1 MLTFFDTSNI
11 LAFCCNFNLHFT
23 STPLYIIVSRYLKK
37 MQLYIYNNDT
47 IILTCSALHSTSI
60 LYSIA
65 SDVARNLFQGSNS
78 WGSWASA
85 QVGYTWVKSPDGCLG

>member
-1 MLTFFDTSNI
+1 
-11 LAFCCNFNLHFT
+11 
-23 STPLYIIVSRYLKK
+23 

-85 QVGYTWVKSPDGCLG
+85 QVGYTWVKSPDGCLGWSNQKIFYVWKLESVYRLSAALFA